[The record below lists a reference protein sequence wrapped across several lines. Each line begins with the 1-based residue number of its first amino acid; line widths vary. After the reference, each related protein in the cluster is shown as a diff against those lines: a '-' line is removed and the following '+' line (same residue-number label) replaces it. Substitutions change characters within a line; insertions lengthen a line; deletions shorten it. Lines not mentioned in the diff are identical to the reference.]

1 LLALTALLIATTGGG
16 AWYWMGTGHTQRT
29 DLVTQLVKRENLQI
43 TITERGTLES
53 ADNREVVARVRSGA
67 KGSTVATTIKWVI
80 DDGTRVNQGQLL
92 VELDDSGFQ
101 EQLKN
106 EQITLDQARAAYMQA
121 EEAYKI
127 VKSQNESDIE
137 AARINTILAKL
148 DLEKYKGEYQ
158 QSVNDIDGRKKI
170 AESDL
175 EMWRERAAWSKRM
188 MKMKYISRSQADA
201 DVSRLESAEISLKK
215 LAMEAKVLDLTKNR
229 THTDLD
235 HKFTEAIVAL
245 ARAKFQ
251 AKAKEVQASVD
262 LQTKH
267 SIYQKEQTRFNE
279 IEEEIRKCTI
289 LAPQDGLVV
298 YYMSDQNRFG
308 SGSQQGIIAQGEPV
322 REGQKLMRI
331 PDLKHMLVNTRINE
345 AMISKI
351 RGDVVERTGFST
363 CVEAALAMNPNPL
376 ANLSGLCTFS
386 EIKAEFSDKH
396 RQEEQRIL
404 SDGQYA
410 EIRVDAYPDQILHGH
425 VKQVALVASQQ
436 DWMSSD
442 VKVYQSMI
450 SIDEPIEGLKPGMS
464 AEVAIYT
471 DSDAYDTLTV
481 PVQAVLPAAMDSEGK
496 PRVYVKLPT
505 GETVEREVE
514 IGLNNEKVVEIK
526 AGLEEGEEVVLNPRT
541 LLSDKEKA
549 KLPSSTDKPGSP
561 TGDPAKGKNG
571 HNNGDKAG
579 QIAGGKHELNSH
591 KNSGGNNKL
600 GNGK

>member
-1 LLALTALLIATTGGG
+1 
-16 AWYWMGTGHTQRT
+16 MGSLHPQRT

-53 ADNREVVARVRSGA
+53 ADNREVVARVRSGS

-92 VELDDSGFQ
+92 VDLDDSGFQ

-106 EQITLDQARAAYMQA
+106 EQITLDQARALYMQA

-137 AARINTILAKL
+137 AARINTILANL
-148 DLEKYKGEYQ
+148 DVEKYRGEYQ

-188 MKMKYISRSQADA
+188 MKMKYISRSQAEA

-215 LAMEAKVLDLTKNR
+215 LSMEARVLDLTKNR
-229 THTDLD
+229 TQTDLE
-235 HKFTEAIVAL
+235 HKYTEAIVAL
-245 ARAKFQ
+245 ERTKYQAR
-251 AKAKEVQASVD
+251 AKEVQANVD
-262 LQTKH
+262 LQTKQ
-267 SIYQKEQTRFNE
+267 SIYHKELTRYNE
-279 IEEEIRKCTI
+279 IEDEIRKCTI

-345 AMISKI
+345 AMISKV
-351 RGDVVERTGFST
+351 RGDMVERTGFST
-363 CVEAALAMNPNPL
+363 CVEAALALNANPL
-376 ANLSGLCTFS
+376 ANLMASCTFS
-386 EIKAEFSDKH
+386 EIKAEFGDKH

-410 EIRVDAYPDQILHGH
+410 EVRVDAYPDQVLHGH
-425 VKQVALVASQQ
+425 VKQLALVASQQ

-450 SIDEPIEGLKPGMS
+450 SIDEPFEGLKPGMS
-464 AEVAIYT
+464 AEVTIFT
-471 DSDAYDTLTV
+471 DSDAYEVLTV

-496 PRVYVKLPT
+496 PRVFVKT
-505 GETVEREVE
+505 SSGETLEREVE
-514 IGLNNEKVVEIK
+514 IGLSNEKVVEIK
-526 AGLEEGEEVVLNPRT
+526 AGLEEGEEVVLNPRA

-549 KLPSSTDKPGSP
+549 KLPSANDK
-561 TGDPAKGKNG
+561 TGPSNSEPNKGRNG
-571 HNNGDKAG
+571 HNPPDKSGQASAIKPAG
-579 QIAGGKHELNSH
+579 EAKLN
-591 KNSGGNNKL
+591 KNTHSVTKP
-600 GNGK
+600 